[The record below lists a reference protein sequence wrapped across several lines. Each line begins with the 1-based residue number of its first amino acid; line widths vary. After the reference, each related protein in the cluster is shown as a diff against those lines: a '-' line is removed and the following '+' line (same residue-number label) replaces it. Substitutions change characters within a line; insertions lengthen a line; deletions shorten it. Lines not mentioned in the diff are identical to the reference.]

1 VAEIY
6 GGYPIESTMWLN
18 QILER
23 VFTELREHQ
32 TVERV
37 VVDKLNAEFA
47 AVLKK
52 TKLVVRV

>member
-1 VAEIY
+1 
-6 GGYPIESTMWLN
+6 
-18 QILER
+18 